1 MPASYETHRRQLE
14 LILHAWGMA
23 QPAAAST
30 AEIMSWAD
38 LHGIDTHG
46 ISMVPVYDERRRGGK
61 IDMKVEPVVSR
72 ETPVSALVD
81 GQGGL
86 GHANARRAMDLAIA
100 KAKTSGIGVAVV
112 RNSAHFGACGFYA
125 LMAVEAGLIGMV
137 ATSASGI
144 QVAPTFGAQARLGT
158 DPIAFAAPG
167 RPGEPFLL
175 DMATTTVAAGKIR
188 NKANENLPTPL
199 GWLVTAEG
207 KPSTDPREVSKG
219 GFMTPLG
226 GTPDGSSHK
235 GYGLSSMVNILSSAL
250 SGATM
255 ITDPLHTK
263 KPGTQDIGHF
273 MLALDPGIF
282 RDPKEFRDDV
292 ATFCDTLR
300 STKPA
305 DPDRP
310 VMVAGDPER
319 RTAAQRL
326 KTGIPVGPNLLN
338 KVREIALASGA
349 PWIMTN

>member
-14 LILHAWGMA
+14 LILVAWGMA
-23 QPAAAST
+23 PPAAAST

-38 LHGIDTHG
+38 LNGIDSHG
-46 ISMVPVYDERRRGGK
+46 ISMVPVYDERRRSGK
-61 IDMKVEPVVSR
+61 IDMRAEPLVTR
-72 ETPVSALVD
+72 ETPVSALID
-81 GQGGL
+81 GRGGL
-86 GHANARRAMDLAIA
+86 GHANARRAMELAID
-100 KAKTSGIGVAVV
+100 KAKTSGIGVVAV

-125 LMAVEAGLIGMV
+125 AMATDQGLVGMV
-137 ATSASGI
+137 TTSASGI

-158 DPIAFAAPG
+158 DPIAFGAPG

-188 NKANENLPTPL
+188 NKANENLPAPL
-199 GWLVTAEG
+199 GWLITAEG

-235 GYGLSSMVNILSSAL
+235 GYGLAAMVNILSSAL
-250 SGATM
+250 SGATLV
-255 ITDPLHTK
+255 TDPMHTK

-273 MLALDPGIF
+273 MLALDPGLF
-282 RDPKEFRDDV
+282 RDPAEFRADV
-292 ATFCDTLR
+292 AAFCDTLR
-300 STKPA
+300 ATKPA
-305 DPDRP
+305 DPARP

-319 RTAAQRL
+319 QKAALRR
-326 KTGIPVGPNLLN
+326 KDGIPVGTNLLD

>member
-61 IDMKVEPVVSR
+61 IDMKAEPVVSR

-158 DPIAFAAPG
+158 DPIAFG
-167 RPGEPFLL
+167 RR
-175 DMATTTVAAGKIR
+175 AGR
-188 NKANENLPTPL
+188 ASRSCSTWRPP
-199 GWLVTAEG
+199 
-207 KPSTDPREVSKG
+207 PSPRENPQQGQRELADAARLAGHRRRQAQHRSARG
-219 GFMTPLG
+219 EQRRLHDAARRHAGRQQSQGLWPLV
-226 GTPDGSSHK
+226 DGEHPV
-235 GYGLSSMVNILSSAL
+235 L
-250 SGATM
+250 GAVRRHH
-255 ITDPLHTK
+255 DHRPQHTK

-282 RDPKEFRDDV
+282 RDPAEFRADV

-300 STKPA
+300 ATKPA

-310 VMVAGDPER
+310 VRWRA
-319 RTAAQRL
+319 
-326 KTGIPVGPNLLN
+326 IP
-338 KVREIALASGA
+338 SGA
-349 PWIMTN
+349 PPPSASRPAFPSAPTCSPRSARSRWPPGARGS